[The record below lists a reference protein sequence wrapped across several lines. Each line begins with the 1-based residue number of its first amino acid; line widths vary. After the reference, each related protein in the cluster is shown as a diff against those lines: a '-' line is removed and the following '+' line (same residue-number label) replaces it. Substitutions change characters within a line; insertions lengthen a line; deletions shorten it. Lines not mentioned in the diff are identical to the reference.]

1 MVDDNDNRRQQ
12 KIVNEDIKRIL
23 IDRDITTIKQ
33 VLYRILCSEIRNNG
47 TRIFVPH
54 KLFSQSRLQSYL
66 SDKELE
72 FGRQVYESE
81 DYLVY
86 NTIIEAIIRELV
98 NDGIIAK
105 QQKESTPDDPEDK
118 YEATQNLDKICRD
131 LMDSGLSFNLNH
143 KK

>member
-98 NDGIIAK
+98 NDGIIVK
-105 QQKESTPDDPEDK
+105 QKKEATPDDPEER
-118 YEATQNLDKICRD
+118 YEVTQKLDKICKDFR
-131 LMDSGLSFNLNH
+131 DSGLSF
-143 KK
+143 

>member
-66 SDKELE
+66 SNKELE

-98 NDGIIAK
+98 NDGIIVK
-105 QQKESTPDDPEDK
+105 Q
-118 YEATQNLDKICRD
+118 
-131 LMDSGLSFNLNH
+131 